1 MSRTQQKGSP
11 VHHNKKKQDYNLILR
26 QFQYFQAQLT
36 VDHYIHYLLTFE
48 IWDVRF
54 YNAVC
59 HHLLTRVTS
68 LKACWSSLSGNSHS
82 KNISINTEARSKSQA
97 THIYTALHT
106 APLHRDPD
114 CSYQVLTL
122 LLIDKWWLYLK
133 GSREEVSLRIRTIS
147 TSTALFIVCK
157 MTNCF
162 TRYHLN
168 YPEPADFPLVKTD
181 NTSLWLAIILG
192 SLLLTCWQWI
202 VCWWMGQRCQSPPP
216 PQSSVW
222 SRLLL

>member
-1 MSRTQQKGSP
+1 MLCVIISWQGSP
-11 VHHNKKKQDYNLILR
+11 VWMRVGGAWQFSLR
-26 QFQYFQAQLT
+26 K
-36 VDHYIHYLLTFE
+36 H
-48 IWDVRF
+48 
-54 YNAVC
+54 
-59 HHLLTRVTS
+59 
-68 LKACWSSLSGNSHS
+68 
-82 KNISINTEARSKSQA
+82 SINTEAWSKSQA
-97 THIYTALHT
+97 TILISIQLYTQRLFT
-106 APLHRDPD
+106 EIPD

-133 GSREEVSLRIRTIS
+133 GSREEVSLKIRTIS

-162 TRYHLN
+162 TRNHLN
-168 YPEPADFPLVKTD
+168 YPEPAYFPLVKTD

-216 PQSSVW
+216 PQSSDW
-222 SRLLL
+222 SRLLS